1 METDVTGVLVRVLLV
16 DDDDDDY
23 RLTRDM
29 LAGVA
34 QPKYELDWA
43 NAYESGLEAIGRREH
58 DVYLL
63 DYRLGARDG
72 LELLREALR
81 RGCRAPLILLTG
93 QGDRDIDLAAMS
105 AGAADFLPKS
115 QLSAALLERS
125 IRYALDRKRCSE
137 ALLESNARFR
147 AIFDGAAVG
156 IGLADLS
163 GRLITSNGSFQR
175 LVGCAAEELRGRAIA
190 ELTHPDDDAVFQ
202 ELYRQLTTGKREQF
216 QMEKRYVHK
225 DGSLVWA
232 RATASLVRDAAAA
245 PAFAILMAEDVT
257 LRREAEESL
266 NATAVEFRI
275 ARTMQRRL
283 FPTTAPRLEGFDIGG
298 VSYPAEATGGDYFD
312 YIPLAN
318 DCVGIAIGDVS
329 GHGFGPALLMAV
341 TRTYLRAFAQV
352 HDDVGGILNLANH
365 ALVEDTTEDR
375 YVTLLLARLDPRAR
389 SLQYVSAGHLTG
401 YVLDATGAVKAQ
413 LPSTGLP
420 LGISPESAFRTS
432 DALLLEPGELVLFLT
447 DGVVEAR
454 TPFGATFGARRAQEI
469 VRIYQRRP
477 AVEIADNLFHAV
489 RAFSQ
494 ATPQTDDITA
504 VILKAE
510 CDPAGK
516 TQ

>member
-1 METDVTGVLVRVLLV
+1 LEIDVNGALVRVLLV
-16 DDDDDDY
+16 DDDEDDY
-23 RLTRDM
+23 RLIREM
-29 LAGVA
+29 LAEVHY
-34 QPKYELDWA
+34 PKYDLEWVGT
-43 NAYESGLEAIGRREH
+43 YESGLAAIGRHEH
-58 DVYLL
+58 EVYLL
-63 DYRLGARDG
+63 DYRLEARDG
-72 LELLREALR
+72 LELLQEAVR
-81 RGCRAPLILLTG
+81 GGCRAPLILLTG

-105 AGAADFLPKS
+105 AGAADFLPKD
-115 QLSAALLERS
+115 QLCSALLERS
-125 IRYALDRKRCSE
+125 IRYALDRKRSSE
-137 ALLESNARFR
+137 ALLESNARFQ
-147 AIFDGAAVG
+147 AIFDGAAIG

-163 GRLITSNGSFQR
+163 GRLLTSNLSFQR
-175 LVGCAAEELRGRAIA
+175 LVGCGAEELRRREIA
-190 ELTHPDDDAVFQ
+190 ELTHPDDAAVFQ
-202 ELYRQLTTGKREQF
+202 ELYRQLTMGKREQF
-216 QMEKRYVHK
+216 QMEKRYIHK

-232 RATASLVRDAAAA
+232 RATASLVRDAAGE
-245 PAFAILMAEDVT
+245 PAFAIIMAEDVT

-283 FPTTAPRLEGFDIGG
+283 FPTASPNLPGFDLGG
-298 VSYPAEATGGDYFD
+298 VSYAAEATGGDYFD

-365 ALVEDTTEDR
+365 ALVQDTSEDR

-389 SLQYVSAGHLTG
+389 SLEYVSAGHLTG
-401 YVLDATGAVKAQ
+401 YVMDAEGAIKMQ

-420 LGISPESAFRTS
+420 LGISPESSFRAS
-432 DALLLEPGELVLFLT
+432 PPLLLEPGDLVLFLT

-469 VRIYQRRP
+469 VRIYRRQP
-477 AVEIADNLFHAV
+477 ALEIADNLFHAV

-494 ATPQTDDITA
+494 ETPQIDDITA

-510 CDPAGK
+510 EEPTAK
-516 TQ
+516 T